1 MEDSPHKAAEL
12 FGDWAEGKREALD
25 ALMPL
30 IYEELHRLAHRH
42 LRRERENHTLQT
54 TALVNEVYLLLAG
67 HRKLNLKDRGHFF
80 SICTHLLRRILVD
93 YARHK
98 HRAKRGG
105 GLTPIDLESVPVMSV
120 ERSSQ
125 LIMLD
130 EALQRLEHIDPT
142 KHKIIELRY
151 FGGLTTEQIAELLD
165 ISPRTVLR
173 NWQLAKAWLHREMS
187 AL

>member
-1 MEDSPHKAAEL
+1 MEESINVAAEL
-12 FGDWAEGKREALD
+12 FGQWADGKREALD
-25 ALMPL
+25 SLMPH
-30 IYEELHRLAHRH
+30 IYDELHRLAHRH

-67 HRKLNLKDRGHFF
+67 QRKLNLKDRGHFF

-98 HRAKRGG
+98 GRAKRGDG
-105 GLTPIDLESVPVMSV
+105 IPPLDLESVPVMSA

-125 LIMLD
+125 LIILD
-130 EALQRLEHIDPT
+130 EALEKLERVDPT

-151 FGGLTTEQIAELLD
+151 FGGLTTEQIAEMLD

-187 AL
+187 KL